1 MIKKNILLVLF
12 LTILVSCQSSS
23 QTAEIFEPTSYPII
37 ESTKNATV
45 LPTFVET
52 IVTPIATPTVEKTIE
67 LVLTDT
73 VMDVTE
79 TPIVDQNN
87 DTQLEGPGYILI
99 DHLAIDKFDSITDEI
114 IREASSI
121 KVLFRGASVEENIR
135 YGLECMYGNFPGRRP
150 NSCSAFYDQKFDS
163 SNWVFQFRGNP
174 GWIEKVDD
182 FIRETEAQGAA
193 YDVLM
198 FTVGYIDGLDGTT
211 FPEISKDENFQKL
224 YIEKLEALEA
234 KYPDKIFVW
243 WTMSL
248 AQEGQINTTNF
259 NEMLRLYA
267 KENNK
272 ILVDLADF
280 ESHDPNGVQCL
291 DNNQLPVICK
301 NYTDEKVSGHL
312 NELGRERGAK
322 LFWYMMARLIGWKE
336 S

>member
-1 MIKKNILLVLF
+1 M
-12 LTILVSCQSSS
+12 VSCQSSS
-23 QTAEIFEPTSYPII
+23 QMEENIVPTSYPII
-37 ESTKNATV
+37 EFTKNATV

-52 IVTPIATPTVEKTIE
+52 IIAPISTPIIEKTIE
-67 LVLTDT
+67 LTPISTDM
-73 VMDVTE
+73 VVTE
-79 TPIVDQNN
+79 TITIENDNN
-87 DTQLEGPGYILI
+87 NNIGNTNYNLI
-99 DHLAIDKFDSITDEI
+99 DHTSIDKFNLIPDDV

-150 NSCSAFYDQKFDS
+150 NSCSSFHDLKFDS
-163 SNWVFQFRGNP
+163 SNWIIQFRGNP

-182 FIRETEAQGAA
+182 FVRETESQGSE

-211 FPEISKDENFQKL
+211 FPEISEEENFQKL
-224 YIEKLEALEA
+224 YIDKLEALEN

-248 AQEGQINTTNF
+248 AQEGQVNTTKF
-259 NEMLRLYA
+259 NEMLRSYA
-267 KENNK
+267 REHNK

-280 ESHDPNGVQCL
+280 ESHDPNGVLCL
-291 DNNQLPVICK
+291 DQNQLPVICQ
-301 NYTDEKVSGHL
+301 NYTEEKVSGHL

-322 LFWYMMARLIGWKE
+322 LFWYMMARLTGWKE

>member
-1 MIKKNILLVLF
+1 M
-12 LTILVSCQSSS
+12 VSCQSSS
-23 QTAEIFEPTSYPII
+23 QMEENIVPTSYPII
-37 ESTKNATV
+37 EFTKNATV

-52 IVTPIATPTVEKTIE
+52 IIAPISTPIIEKTIE
-67 LVLTDT
+67 LTPISTDM
-73 VMDVTE
+73 VVTE
-79 TPIVDQNN
+79 TITIENDNN
-87 DTQLEGPGYILI
+87 NNIGNTNYNLI
-99 DHLAIDKFDSITDEI
+99 DHTSIDKFNLIPDDV

-150 NSCSAFYDQKFDS
+150 NSCSSFHDLKFDS
-163 SNWVFQFRGNP
+163 SNWIIQFRGNP

-182 FIRETEAQGAA
+182 FVRETESQGSE

-211 FPEISKDENFQKL
+211 FPEISEEENFQKL
-224 YIEKLEALEA
+224 YIDKLETLEN
-234 KYPDKIFVW
+234 KYPDKVFVW

-248 AQEGQINTTNF
+248 AQEGQVNTTKF
-259 NEMLRLYA
+259 NEMLRSYA
-267 KENNK
+267 REHNK

-280 ESHDPNGVQCL
+280 ESHDPNGVLCL
-291 DNNQLPVICK
+291 DQNQLPVICQ
-301 NYTDEKVSGHL
+301 NYTEEKVSGHL

-322 LFWYMMARLIGWKE
+322 LFWYMMARLTGWKE

>member
-1 MIKKNILLVLF
+1 M
-12 LTILVSCQSSS
+12 VSCQSSS
-23 QTAEIFEPTSYPII
+23 QMEESIVPTSYPII
-37 ESTKNATV
+37 EFTKNATV

-52 IVTPIATPTVEKTIE
+52 IIAPISTPIIEKTIE
-67 LVLTDT
+67 LTPISTDM
-73 VMDVTE
+73 VVTE
-79 TPIVDQNN
+79 TITIENDNN
-87 DTQLEGPGYILI
+87 NNIGNTNYNLI
-99 DHLAIDKFDSITDEI
+99 DHTSIDKFNLIPDDV

-150 NSCSAFYDQKFDS
+150 NSCSSFHDLKFDS
-163 SNWVFQFRGNP
+163 SNWIIQFRGNP

-182 FIRETEAQGAA
+182 FVRETESQGSE

-211 FPEISKDENFQKL
+211 FPEISEEENFQKL
-224 YIEKLEALEA
+224 YIDKLEALEN
-234 KYPDKIFVW
+234 KYPDKVFVW

-248 AQEGQINTTNF
+248 AQEGQVNTTKF
-259 NEMLRLYA
+259 NEMLRSYA
-267 KENNK
+267 REHNK

-280 ESHDPNGVQCL
+280 ESHDPNGVLCL
-291 DNNQLPVICK
+291 DQNQLPVICQ
-301 NYTDEKVSGHL
+301 NYTEEKVSGHL

-322 LFWYMMARLIGWKE
+322 LFWYMMARLTGWKE

>member
-1 MIKKNILLVLF
+1 M
-12 LTILVSCQSSS
+12 VSCQSSS
-23 QTAEIFEPTSYPII
+23 QMEENIVPTSYPII
-37 ESTKNATV
+37 EFTKNATV

-52 IVTPIATPTVEKTIE
+52 IIAPISTPIIEKTIE
-67 LVLTDT
+67 LTPISTDM
-73 VMDVTE
+73 VVTE
-79 TPIVDQNN
+79 TITIENDNN
-87 DTQLEGPGYILI
+87 NNIGNTNYKLI
-99 DHLAIDKFDSITDEI
+99 DHTSIDKFNLIPDDV

-150 NSCSAFYDQKFDS
+150 NSCSSFHDLKFDS
-163 SNWVFQFRGNP
+163 SNWIIQFRGNP

-182 FIRETEAQGAA
+182 FVRETESQGSE

-211 FPEISKDENFQKL
+211 FPEISEEENFQKL
-224 YIEKLEALEA
+224 YIDKLEALEN

-248 AQEGQINTTNF
+248 AQEGQVNTTKF
-259 NEMLRLYA
+259 NEMLRSYA
-267 KENNK
+267 REHNK

-280 ESHDPNGVQCL
+280 ESHDPNGVLCL
-291 DNNQLPVICK
+291 DQNQLPVICQ
-301 NYTDEKVSGHL
+301 NYTEEKVSGHL

-322 LFWYMMARLIGWKE
+322 LFWYMMARLTGWKE

>member
-1 MIKKNILLVLF
+1 M
-12 LTILVSCQSSS
+12 VSCQSSS
-23 QTAEIFEPTSYPII
+23 QMEENIVPTSYPII
-37 ESTKNATV
+37 EFTKNATV

-52 IVTPIATPTVEKTIE
+52 IIAPISTPIIEKTIE
-67 LVLTDT
+67 LTPISTDM
-73 VMDVTE
+73 VVTE
-79 TPIVDQNN
+79 TITIENDNN
-87 DTQLEGPGYILI
+87 NNIGNTNYNLI
-99 DHLAIDKFDSITDEI
+99 DHTSIDKFNLIPDDV

-150 NSCSAFYDQKFDS
+150 NSCSSFHDLKFDS
-163 SNWVFQFRGNP
+163 SNWIIQFRGNP

-182 FIRETEAQGAA
+182 FVRETESQGSE

-211 FPEISKDENFQKL
+211 FPEISEEENFQKL
-224 YIEKLEALEA
+224 YIDKLEALEN
-234 KYPDKIFVW
+234 KYPDKVFVW

-248 AQEGQINTTNF
+248 AQEGQVNTTKF
-259 NEMLRLYA
+259 NEMLRSYA
-267 KENNK
+267 REHNK

-280 ESHDPNGVQCL
+280 ESHDPNGVLCL
-291 DNNQLPVICK
+291 DQNQLPVICQ
-301 NYTDEKVSGHL
+301 NYTEEKVSGHL

-322 LFWYMMARLIGWKE
+322 LFWYMMARLTGWKE